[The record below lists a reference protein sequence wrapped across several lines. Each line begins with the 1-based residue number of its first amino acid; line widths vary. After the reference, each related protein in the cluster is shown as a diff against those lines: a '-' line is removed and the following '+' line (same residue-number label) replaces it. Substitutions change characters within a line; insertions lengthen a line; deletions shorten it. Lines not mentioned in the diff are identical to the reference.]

1 MPKIFTEDD
10 LKFAWQ
16 LYKQGRRLKII
27 AELLNTSTEEANAI
41 VTAAYRRWGRGPRK
55 TIEPQPQQ
63 QVQQAHPYTRPK
75 AQYSNKSPYGISQP
89 GI

>member
-16 LYKQGRRLKII
+16 LYKQGRRLKVI
-27 AELLNTSTEEANAI
+27 AELLNTSTEDANAI
-41 VTAAYRRWGRGPRK
+41 VTAAYRRWGKGAYK
-55 TIEPQPQQ
+55 TRTEPQQ
-63 QVQQAHPYTRPK
+63 QKEEQQQPYTRPK

>member
-27 AELLNTSTEEANAI
+27 AELLNTSTEDANAI

-55 TIEPQPQQ
+55 TIIQPQQ
-63 QVQQAHPYTRPK
+63 QQKEEPQPYTRPK